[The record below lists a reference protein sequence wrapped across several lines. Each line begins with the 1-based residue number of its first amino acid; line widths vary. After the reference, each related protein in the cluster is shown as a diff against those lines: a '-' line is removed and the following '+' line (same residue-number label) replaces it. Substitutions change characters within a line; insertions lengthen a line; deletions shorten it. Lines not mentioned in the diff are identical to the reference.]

1 MMCYDSFMLAK
12 TKQTKKHIHPRSF
25 ADLME
30 MYESNYIRLRLI
42 CGDIRHID
50 SGMILGEKGTIPIE
64 LKVLEQSAHTTTFM
78 LNYIFEV
85 EDAIRRPDLVVRIYH
100 DSRQAEVISKQ
111 CKLTG
116 TRKQSND
123 NSIPL
128 DQMLLCRWR
137 LNRFLHKWLGYM
149 RYQKRNYTTLDNF

>member
-1 MMCYDSFMLAK
+1 MLAK
-12 TKQTKKHIHPRSF
+12 TESKKAQLHPRNF

-42 CGDIRHID
+42 CGDIRHMA
-50 SGMILGEKGTIPIE
+50 SGMIVAEGDSIPIE

-78 LNYIFEV
+78 LNYIFVE
-85 EDAIRRPDLVVRIYH
+85 EDAVRRPNLIVRIYH
-100 DSRQAEVISKQ
+100 DARQAEVISKQ

-116 TRKQSND
+116 TRKTSTD
-123 NSIPL
+123 NSLPL
-128 DQMLLCRWR
+128 DKMLLCRWR

-149 RYQKRNYTTLDNF
+149 RHQQRHYMQFPTHE